1 MEVYLKYARSLGKS
15 AEEAMAK
22 FPSFSKKRSYKAWL
36 ARERER
42 QGLEQNRDIGDDV
55 YNACT
60 QMFLELPRPGNTYR
74 TLWRLVFRA
83 AKDAGLRENL
93 DVDSVSASTLK
104 FIANLVDRVF
114 ANGSLLRYI
123 EKSGR
128 KKLVFSVQN
137 HKDPTEP
144 DAAMYLDSR
153 DNRMAFVRPT
163 WRRRVPKNAS
173 MDGVRVANKLEW
185 LCRMVA
191 HELCHSLA
199 NVACGKGCRERAR
212 NHGPVFERLNHS
224 IFGHP
229 GGRKK
234 QSLL

>member
-1 MEVYLKYARSLGKS
+1 MDVYLLHARSLGRS
-15 AEEAMAK
+15 PEEARAR
-22 FPSFSKKRSYKAWL
+22 FPSFSKRKTYGAWL

-42 QGLEQNRDIGDDV
+42 QGLQQNRDIGDDV

-74 TLWRLVFRA
+74 TLWRLVFRE
-83 AKDAGLRENL
+83 AKEAGLKENL
-93 DVDSVSASTLK
+93 DPGTVTPSTLS
-104 FIANLVDRVF
+104 FVASLLDRVF
-114 ANGSLLRYI
+114 AGGSLIRYI
-123 EKSGR
+123 EKRGR
-128 KKLVFSVQN
+128 KELVFSVQD
-137 HKDPTEP
+137 HKDPVEP

-163 WRRRVPKNAS
+163 WRRRMPKNAS

-199 NVACGKGCRERAR
+199 NIACGEECKERAK
-212 NHGPVFERLNHS
+212 NHGPVFRRLNHS

-234 QSLL
+234 QPLL